1 MRVSVKCKWE
11 TPVDVMKHN
20 VDFDIVVV
28 GGGIVGL
35 ASAYKIARKHP
46 GISIAGLQ

>member
-1 MRVSVKCKWE
+1 
-11 TPVDVMKHN
+11 MKHN

-35 ASAYKIARKHP
+35 ASAYKIARKFNRRT
-46 GISIAGLQ
+46 GERTAISHSSNWS